1 MINEFLKKS
10 HIKEQ
15 FTSYKKKLLNA
26 LIILLCKTFMDLES
40 IEKSNYKYREKSLK
54 LQNYGIGSGAVYM
67 S

>member
-1 MINEFLKKS
+1 MNSSRDHTSKNSLLLKK
-10 HIKEQ
+10 K
-15 FTSYKKKLLNA
+15 FLNT